1 MPDPFPLRI
10 LALELLTVN
19 RRAGISHGRPIS
31 VASVDFDADAPSPMP
46 KPTLSF
52 RNPELLL
59 TSMQLN
65 QYLSKVAH
73 TM

>member
-1 MPDPFPLRI
+1 MPGLSPPLF
-10 LALELLTVN
+10 LALGSLTVN
-19 RRAGISHGRPIS
+19 RRVGIFHGRPIS
-31 VASVDFDADAPSPMP
+31 IASVDVDADLPSPMP

-59 TSMQLN
+59 TSIQLN

-73 TM
+73 IM